1 MSDGTAKVH
10 PKAANYAPA
19 VASRAKP
26 KRPSQLRKKPTFVRT
41 AAVGLHSL
49 DQDTQRIP
57 AHYQDTVAIDTQR
70 KHLLQDARG
79 TSPLS
84 LCFRLDKLKR
94 TVLPRMVAQPLVWLT
109 FATYG
114 VVASLARSGVHAPDF
129 DSNVSLN
136 QVGVLVTFKVVFFV
150 GYCYNRHY
158 AQYESAMNIKN
169 CIFDCLC
176 IATSYL
182 EQPPPAPEVNEELF
196 TERDGPVWDVP
207 GQTPPVPLEDELP
220 LRRLWRYL
228 NLAHVTGYCG
238 LTPAFNN
245 LFDEFAA
252 RQGLLPYEP
261 ERERLV
267 AVNIDHGTA
276 AYHECTV
283 WAMRVLAE
291 LHTCGAV
298 TDHTAQEMRKQVLK
312 MRRAISSLYAFQFQV
327 IPFIY
332 THMISLTV
340 GLYLQCYAATRA
352 LLFTPDSDYA
362 FGIVFPLLIVMMI
375 TLATIGLVEVG
386 ATMSN
391 PFGVDAEDFAV
402 FTFLLTTVQQSRKI
416 VETPTR
422 TELVEHFAAT
432 AAAQRKAAAGVGGA
446 GGTKPPNGDVH
457 RGGPRR
463 GSTWKTWTARTLPWR
478 GKRCALRGLFRI
490 V

>member
-1 MSDGTAKVH
+1 MNDGTAKVH
-10 PKAANYAPA
+10 PKAAAYAPT
-19 VASRAKP
+19 VSSRTNKP
-26 KRPSQLRKKPTFVRT
+26 KRPSLQHKPTFVRT

-49 DQDTQRIP
+49 DLDTQTIP
-57 AHYQDTVAIDTQR
+57 EGYQDTVAIDTQR

-79 TSPLS
+79 HSPLS
-84 LCFRLDKLKR
+84 LCFRLDKLGR
-94 TVLPRMVAQPLVWLT
+94 TVLPRVVAQPLVWLT
-109 FATYG
+109 FLTFG
-114 VVASLARSGVHAPDF
+114 VVASLARTGVHAPEF

-136 QVGVLVTFKVVFFV
+136 QLGVLVTFVVVFYV

-158 AQYESAMNIKN
+158 SQYEGAMNIKN

-176 IATSYL
+176 IATAYL
-182 EQPPPAPEVNEELF
+182 EQPPPVPELTEEDF
-196 TERDGPVWDVP
+196 IKRDGPVWERLP
-207 GQTPPVPLEDELP
+207 APAVPLEDELP

-228 NLAHVTGYCG
+228 NLAHVAGYCG
-238 LTPAFNN
+238 LTPAFNKQN
-245 LFDEFAA
+245 LFDDFAA
-252 RQGLLPYEP
+252 RHGLLPYEA

-267 AVNIDHGTA
+267 AVNVDHGTA

-291 LHTCGAV
+291 LHTSGVV
-298 TDHTAQEMRKQVLK
+298 TDHTAQEMHKQVLK

-332 THMISLTV
+332 THMISLTC

-362 FGIVFPLLIVMMI
+362 FGLVFPLLTVMMI
-375 TLATIGLVEVG
+375 TLGTIGLVEVG

-402 FTFLLTTVQQSRKI
+402 FTFVLTTAQQSRKI

-422 TELVEHFAAT
+422 TALVEHFGAT
-432 AAAQRKAAAGVGGA
+432 AAGAQRKAAAVGGGA
-446 GGTKPPNGDVH
+446 NGDVL
-457 RGGPRR
+457 RGGPAGLSVEDLDRQDV
-463 GSTWKTWTARTLPWR
+463 TLAR
-478 GKRCALRGLFRI
+478 
-490 V
+490 